1 MGRLFDIDGP
11 VISFLDRLADLII
24 LNILFFI
31 CSIPVITIGASL
43 TALST
48 MTQKISRK
56 EEGYIIRGFFK
67 AFKQNFLQ
75 ATAIWLILMA
85 LGTIFVLDFL
95 ILGNMGGTPLYFV
108 IQVVLI
114 LLAVIF
120 LFEYA
125 YVFPVLAK
133 FDNTI
138 KNTMRNALLLAM
150 RYLPR
155 TVALVLMTVL
165 PVILMFYYM
174 PFLLLFF
181 ILGGFSILSL
191 SGSYILKGVFD
202 PLIKED

>member
-24 LNILFFI
+24 LNLLFII

-48 MTQKISRK
+48 MTQKMSRK

-75 ATAIWLILMA
+75 ATAIWLMLMV

-165 PVILMFYYM
+165 PVILMFFYL

-181 ILGGFSILSL
+181 MLGGFSVLSL
-191 SGSYILKGVFD
+191 SGSYLLKGVFD